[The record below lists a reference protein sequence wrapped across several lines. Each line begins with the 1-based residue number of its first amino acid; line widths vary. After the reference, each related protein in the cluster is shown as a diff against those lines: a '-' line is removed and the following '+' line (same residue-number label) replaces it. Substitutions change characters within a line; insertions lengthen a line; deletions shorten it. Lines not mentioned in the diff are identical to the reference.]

1 MSVVVEFG
9 LDSGE
14 FELGR
19 ILELEAGEELQL
31 EAVVPTGERAIPSF
45 WTDGVDADAFER
57 RVREHESVEALTAVQ
72 TLESR
77 RLYALEW
84 DRRADRVIGGI
95 GAEGGQLLRATGEAD
110 GWRFQGRFPTRN
122 ALSAYQSQLRDGGLD
137 PAIRRVYTPD
147 EPDGTADYGLTDCQ
161 RETLTLAVERGYYD
175 VPRSS
180 STADLGAELDVSDQA
195 VTERLRRGIDTLVS
209 NTLLA
214 GAGDGSLRREMN

>member
-19 ILELEAGEELQL
+19 ILELEAGEELEL
-31 EAVVPTGERAIPSF
+31 EAVIPTGERAIPSF
-45 WTDGVDADAFER
+45 WTEGVDTEAFER
-57 RVREHESVEALTAVQ
+57 RVREHDSVEVLTVVQ
-72 TLESR
+72 AREGRCLYTLE
-77 RLYALEW
+77 W
-84 DRRADRVIGGI
+84 NRRADRLIGGI
-95 GAEGGQLLRATGEAD
+95 RTEGGQLLQATGDAED
-110 GWRFQGRFPTRN
+110 WQFQVRFPTRN

-137 PAIRRVYTPD
+137 PSIRRVYTPTD
-147 EPDGTADYGLTDCQ
+147 SDGTAGYGLTDCQ

-175 VPRSS
+175 VPRRS

-209 NTLLA
+209 NTLSA
-214 GAGDGSLRREMN
+214 SAEDR

>member
-9 LDSGE
+9 LDSSE

-19 ILELEAGEELQL
+19 ILELEAGEELEL
-31 EAVVPTGERAIPSF
+31 EAVIPTGERAIPSF

-57 RVREHESVEALTAVQ
+57 RVRDHGAVEELIAVQ
-72 TLESR
+72 TLEAR
-77 RLYALEW
+77 RLYTLEW

-95 GAEGGQLLRATGEAD
+95 GAEGGQLLQATGEAED
-110 GWRFQGRFPTRN
+110 WQFQVRFPARN

-137 PAIRRVYTPD
+137 PSIRRVYTPD
-147 EPDGTADYGLTDCQ
+147 EPDGTAGYGLTDCQ
-161 RETLTLAVERGYYD
+161 HETLTLAVERGYYD
-175 VPRSS
+175 VPRRS

-195 VTERLRRGIDTLVS
+195 VTERLRRGTDALVS

-214 GAGDGSLRREMN
+214 GDNG

>member
-45 WTDGVDADAFER
+45 WTEGVDAEAFER
-57 RVREHESVEALTAVQ
+57 RVREHDSVEALTVVQ
-72 TLESR
+72 TLEGR
-77 RLYALEW
+77 CLYTLEW
-84 DRRADRVIGGI
+84 DRRSDRVIGGI
-95 GAEGGQLLRATGEAD
+95 AAEGGQLLQATGDAD
-110 GWRFQGRFPTRN
+110 GWTFQVRFPTRN
-122 ALSAYQSQLRDGGLD
+122 ALSVYQSQLRDGGLD
-137 PAIRRVYTPD
+137 PSIRRVYTPTD
-147 EPDGTADYGLTDCQ
+147 SDGTAGYGLTEYQ

-175 VPRSS
+175 VPRSC
-180 STADLGAELDVSDQA
+180 STAELGNALDVSDQA
-195 VTERLRRGIDTLVS
+195 VTERLRRGTDTLVS

-214 GAGDGSLRREMN
+214 GDNG

>member
-45 WTDGVDADAFER
+45 WTEGVDAEAFER
-57 RVREHESVEALTAVQ
+57 LVREHESVEALTAVQ
-72 TLESR
+72 TLEKR
-77 RLYALEW
+77 CLYTLEW
-84 DRRADRVIGGI
+84 DRRADRAI
-95 GAEGGQLLRATGEAD
+95 GAIRSEGGQLLQATGRDDRWA
-110 GWRFQGRFPTRN
+110 FQVRFPTHD
-122 ALSAYQSQLRDGGLD
+122 ALSAYQSRLRDAGLE
-137 PAIRRVYTPD
+137 PSVKRVYTPD
-147 EPDGTADYGLTDCQ
+147 EPDGTAGYGLTDCQ
-161 RETLTLAVERGYYD
+161 RETLILAVERGYYD
-175 VPRSS
+175 VPRSA

-195 VTERLRRGIDTLVS
+195 VTERLRRGTDALVS

-214 GAGDGSLRREMN
+214 GVGDG